1 MNLSKFSKL
10 SSFLSVAIISSS
22 LLTVGCSKEDNLQ
35 ELEQCK
41 VNFSKQNYTEAFKY
55 CKKSAEQGHEEAQFN
70 LGVMYEDGRGVKQD
84 YFKAF
89 EWYQKAAEKG
99 YADAQFNLGFMYANG
114 QGVKQDYFKAVE
126 WYQKAAEQGDASAQ
140 YNLGIMY
147 KNGLGVKQ
155 NYTKAKEYFGLAC
168 DNKDQDG
175 CDMYKMLNQ

>member
-35 ELEQCK
+35 ELAQCK
-41 VNFSKQNYTEAFKY
+41 VKISESNFTEAFKY
-55 CKKSAEQGHEEAQFN
+55 CKK
-70 LGVMYEDGRGVKQD
+70 
-84 YFKAF
+84 
-89 EWYQKAAEKG
+89 
-99 YADAQFNLGFMYANG
+99 
-114 QGVKQDYFKAVE
+114 
-126 WYQKAAEQGDASAQ
+126 AAEQGEVHAQ

-147 KNGLGVKQ
+147 ANGRGVKQ
-155 NYTKAKEYFGLAC
+155 DLFNAKEWYQKAADQGYAKAQCYLGVMYANGKGVKQDYAKAKEYFGLAC

>member
-70 LGVMYEDGRGVKQD
+70 LGYMYQ
-84 YFKAF
+84 Y
-89 EWYQKAAEKG
+89 
-99 YADAQFNLGFMYANG
+99 G
-114 QGVKQDYFKAVE
+114 QGIKQDYFKAVE
-126 WYQKAAEQGDASAQ
+126 LYQKAAEQGYAKAQ
-140 YNLGIMY
+140 FILGLIFFEG
-147 KNGLGVKQ
+147 KN
-155 NYTKAKEYFGLAC
+155 YSKAKEYFGLAC
-168 DNKDQDG
+168 DNKDQAG
-175 CDMYKMLNQ
+175 CDMYRKLNQ